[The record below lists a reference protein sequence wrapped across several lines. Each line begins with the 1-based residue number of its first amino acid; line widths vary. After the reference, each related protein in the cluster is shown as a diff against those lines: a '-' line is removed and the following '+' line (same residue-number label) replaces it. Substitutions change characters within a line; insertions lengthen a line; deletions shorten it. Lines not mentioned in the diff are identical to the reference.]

1 VITPEQL
8 KNALCATFCS
18 GFEVNVVPSG
28 YAVSSI
34 FTDRSGDRIS
44 LYLIAEDDGYRLE
57 DDGEYLSRLVASGME
72 IERGQRGQLLDA
84 ILASEQAYWDR
95 DTFEIRTGVFAE
107 SEIAQRTGSF
117 LSALIRARDLEL
129 ITRELVRS
137 TFREDAMEAIVERFG
152 AVANIEEDVPVN
164 RDFADFPG
172 DAVLKPKRTGK
183 AGAIYFVNTN
193 EKLSEALLLQQEAKL
208 KGRTDFAVIALIEE
222 PEMRMISRRKF
233 QRAQNRDL
241 AMPIFRGDEEE
252 ALGQIGRKLELKG
265 RAA

>member
-1 VITPEQL
+1 MITPEQL
-8 KNALCATFCS
+8 KNALCAAFCS
-18 GFEVNVVPSG
+18 AFEVNVVASG

-44 LYLIAEDDGYRLE
+44 LYLVAEDGGYRLE
-57 DDGEYLSRLVASGME
+57 DDGEYLSRLIASGIE

-84 ILASEQAYWDR
+84 ILESEMAYWDR
-95 DTFEIRTGVFAE
+95 DTFEIRTGLFSE
-107 SEIAQRTGSF
+107 PEIAQRTGSF

-129 ITRELVRS
+129 VTRELVRS
-137 TFREDAMEAIVERFG
+137 TFREDAMRAIVERFG
-152 AVANIEEDVPVN
+152 AVASIEEDISVN
-164 RDFADFPG
+164 RDFADFPS
-172 DAVLKPKRTGK
+172 DAVVSPKRAGK
-183 AGAIYFVNTN
+183 KGAIYFVNTN

-208 KGRTDFAVIALIEE
+208 KGRKDFSVIALIEE
-222 PEMRMISRRKF
+222 PEMRLISRRKF

-252 ALGQIGRKLELKG
+252 ALGQIQRKLELNG

>member
-95 DTFEIRTGVFAE
+95 DTFEIRTGLFAE
-107 SEIAQRTGSF
+107 PEIAQRTGSF

-164 RDFADFPG
+164 RDFTDFPS

-193 EKLSEALLLQQEAKL
+193 EKLSEALLLQQETKL

-222 PEMRMISRRKF
+222 PEMRLISRRKF

-252 ALGQIGRKLELKG
+252 ALGQIERKLELKG